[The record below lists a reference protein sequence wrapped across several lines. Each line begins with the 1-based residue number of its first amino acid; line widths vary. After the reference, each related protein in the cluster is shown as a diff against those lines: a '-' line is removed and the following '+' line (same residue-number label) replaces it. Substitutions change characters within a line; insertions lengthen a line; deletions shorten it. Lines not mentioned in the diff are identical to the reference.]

1 MLTAGRLISHLIMAI
16 SKSEAGKD
24 VERGEIIDM
33 PFEGILNFRDAGKNI
48 NEFLGQKCARP

>member
-1 MLTAGRLISHLIMAI
+1 MAI

-24 VERGEIIDM
+24 VERGEIINT